1 MSPARYALHPANAL
15 TFASLVLGVGA
26 VAAALIGHADATGA
40 LIAAAAVADIFDGRF
55 ARRFVRTPSEAAF
68 GAQLDSLCDAVVF
81 AAVPIVCAAA
91 FAHAASSIWWIPA
104 AVYAGCGVTRLAAY
118 NVEADDSGFVGVP
131 MPVAALVWSSLLLV
145 SNHAAVSAWPFALLG
160 AAMVLPI
167 RIPRPAG
174 ARFAVFAVWPLAV
187 TLLHAARA
195 LLR

>member
-1 MSPARYALHPANAL
+1 M
-15 TFASLVLGVGA
+15 
-26 VAAALIGHADATGA
+26 
-40 LIAAAAVADIFDGRF
+40 
-55 ARRFVRTPSEAAF
+55 
-68 GAQLDSLCDAVVF
+68 
-81 AAVPIVCAAA
+81 
-91 FAHAASSIWWIPA
+91 
-104 AVYAGCGVTRLAAY
+104 TRLAAY